1 MMTLQT
7 LYALIHRAA
16 LKLNGTLE
24 FQIDTE
30 IAIININSIK
40 LQIVSSPD
48 NLKSQIVT
56 SSWSGN
62 RKLPYAFTEL
72 GINMLS
78 AAKCE
83 YLILNGE
90 TVEASVAYRNIYGQA
105 KESICIIDNYI
116 DIKTL
121 YLLNDIGSSI
131 KCQIFSDNIENKL
144 RLCDHNNFSAEY
156 NIHIDFFTA
165 QRTIHDRCIVL
176 DYNKD
181 TGQIYH
187 CGASSKDAGN
197 KVTTI
202 TKVSDNT
209 IYHPLIDVLNNNPNL
224 SLT

>member
-1 MMTLQT
+1 M
-7 LYALIHRAA
+7 
-16 LKLNGTLE
+16 
-24 FQIDTE
+24 
-30 IAIININSIK
+30 
-40 LQIVSSPD
+40 
-48 NLKSQIVT
+48 
-56 SSWSGN
+56 
-62 RKLPYAFTEL
+62 
-72 GINMLS
+72 
-78 AAKCE
+78 
-83 YLILNGE
+83 NGE

-105 KESICIIDNYI
+105 KESICIINNYI

-131 KCQIFSDNIENKL
+131 KCQIFSDNIENEL
-144 RLCDHNNFSAEY
+144 RLCDHNNFSTEY
-156 NIHIDFFTA
+156 NIHIDFFTT

-181 TGQIYH
+181 TGQIYY